1 MKSFRIHFL
10 SLVIL
15 SAQSHFPA
23 FAASKPL
30 PKPKSSSAVPQQD
43 SNVKE
48 RASYAPYKPSA
59 SREPTANIMDMP
71 RQILKTGVI
80 LTSKRLSVNSLQL
93 SDTIG
98 LTAVLTDI
106 EASRQKIKTF
116 NESGLNQSLECLH
129 ARQDLQDSVQK
140 AEAIIQRTNL
150 EVDFTNAEI
159 EAEVQL
165 YNEILGEF
173 IEDRDKKVARINA
186 ASFISNGIL
195 WTVCEALA
203 IGSINTTYARNP
215 RKCLN
220 LTVPS
225 GIVGIAA
232 GLVPSIAS
240 MYTLKAINGAK
251 HRSEA
256 EPNMLAMI
264 FDYPQNSEIEYPQS
278 VWKFLHQIPADCP
291 NTKPRIDHLI
301 DRWISDSNIP
311 DFNDR
316 NSKAQLDVLTASV
329 PRDKGL
335 NIETLTSRTLMLM
348 QLHAE
353 IQKMK
358 RFLLELTLAVQG
370 EKQLSAGAY
379 DAPVLRDQKL

>member
-1 MKSFRIHFL
+1 MKSSAFL
-10 SLVIL
+10 LL
-15 SAQSHFPA
+15 STSALLLHSNLPLQAQTSEQNQ
-23 FAASKPL
+23 KT
-30 PKPKSSSAVPQQD
+30 AVKDPD
-43 SNVKE
+43 RS
-48 RASYAPYKPSA
+48 SYAPYKPSA
-59 SREPTANIMDMP
+59 SREPNANIMDMP

-80 LTSKRLSVNSLQL
+80 LTSKRLSSNSIQL
-93 SDTIG
+93 ADSIG
-98 LTAVLTDI
+98 LSPILNDI
-106 EASRQKIKTF
+106 ELSRDKIKAF
-116 NESGLNQSLECLH
+116 HQSGQGRSLECLH
-129 ARQDLQDSVQK
+129 IRQDLQDAIQK
-140 AEAIIQRTNL
+140 ADAIIQRVNL
-150 EVDFTNAEI
+150 EIDFTNAEI

-215 RKCLN
+215 KKCLN
-220 LTVPS
+220 LTIPS

-240 MYTLKAINGAK
+240 MYTLRAVNGAK
-251 HRSEA
+251 KRSEA
-256 EPNMLAMI
+256 EPNMLAML
-264 FDYPQNSEIEYPQS
+264 FNYPQNSEIEYPQS

-316 NSKAQLDVLTASV
+316 KSKAQLDVLTASV
-329 PRDKGL
+329 PREKGMS
-335 NIETLTSRTLMLM
+335 IETLTSRTVMLM

-358 RFLLELTLAVQG
+358 RFLLELTMAVQG

-379 DAPVLRDQKL
+379 DAVELREHKL

>member
-1 MKSFRIHFL
+1 MKPVYTHLICL
-10 SLVIL
+10 SLL
-15 SAQSHFPA
+15 FSQSTLPLLAQSKAPA
-23 FAASKPL
+23 NAI
-30 PKPKSSSAVPQQD
+30 SAGQNSDPQAKD
-43 SNVKE
+43 RS
-48 RASYAPYKPSA
+48 SYAPNKPSA
-59 SREPTANIMDMP
+59 SREPNANIMDMP

-80 LTSKRLSVNSLQL
+80 LTSPRLSVNSLQIA
-93 SDTIG
+93 DNIG
-98 LTAVLTDI
+98 LTPVLAEI
-106 EASRQKIKTF
+106 ESSRFKVKAF
-116 NESGLNQSLECLH
+116 NESGQGRSLECLH
-129 ARQDLQDSVQK
+129 ARQDLHDAIQK
-140 AEAIIQRTNL
+140 AEYMIQRVNL
-150 EVDFTNAEI
+150 EVDFTNSEI

-203 IGSINTTYARNP
+203 IGSINTTYSRNP
-215 RKCLN
+215 RRALN
-220 LTVPS
+220 LTIPS

-232 GLVPSIAS
+232 GLVPSLAS

-251 HRSEA
+251 RKSEA
-256 EPNMLAMI
+256 EPNMLAML

-291 NTKPRIDHLI
+291 NTKPRLDHLI
-301 DRWISDSNIP
+301 DRWTSHSHIP

-316 NSKAQLDVLTASV
+316 KSKVQLDVLTASV
-329 PRDKGL
+329 PRDKGMS
-335 NIETLTSRTLMLM
+335 IETLTSRSTMLQ

-370 EKQLSAGAY
+370 EKHLGVGSY
-379 DAPVLRDQKL
+379 DGPELREHKL

>member
-1 MKSFRIHFL
+1 MKSFSSILL
-10 SLVIL
+10 SFSLLLIQFQL
-15 SAQSHFPA
+15 PLWA
-23 FAASKPL
+23 L
-30 PKPKSSSAVPQQD
+30 PKDKTTSISADPIKD
-43 SNVKE
+43 PNAKDRS
-48 RASYAPYKPSA
+48 SYAPHKPTA
-59 SREPTANIMDMP
+59 SREPNANIMDMP

-80 LTSKRLSVNSLQL
+80 LTSRKLSSNSLQL
-93 SDTIG
+93 ADTVG
-98 LTAVLTDI
+98 LTPILNEI
-106 EASRQKIKTF
+106 EMSRAKIQAF
-116 NESGLNQSLECLH
+116 NQSGEARSLESLH
-129 ARQDLQDSVQK
+129 TRQDLHESIQR
-140 AEAIIQRTNL
+140 AESIIQRTNL

-165 YNEILGEF
+165 YNEILAEF

-186 ASFISNGIL
+186 GSFISNGIL

-220 LTVPS
+220 LTIPS

-251 HRSEA
+251 RRSEA

-311 DFNDR
+311 EFNDR
-316 NSKAQLDVLTASV
+316 TSKAQLDVLTASV
-329 PRDKGL
+329 PREKGMS
-335 NIETLTSRTLMLM
+335 IETLTSRTTMLQ

-358 RFLLELTLAVQG
+358 RFLLELTLAVEG
-370 EKQLSAGAY
+370 EKQLSAGVY
-379 DAPVLRDQKL
+379 DAPALRDQKL

>member
-1 MKSFRIHFL
+1 MKSRAFL
-10 SLVIL
+10 LL
-15 SAQSHFPA
+15 STGVLFLQSNLPMLAQSDAQNQRTANKDPDR
-23 FAASKPL
+23 S
-30 PKPKSSSAVPQQD
+30 
-43 SNVKE
+43 
-48 RASYAPYKPSA
+48 SYAPYKPSA
-59 SREPTANIMDMP
+59 SREPNANIMDMP

-80 LTSKRLSVNSLQL
+80 LTSKKLSSNSLQL
-93 SDTIG
+93 SDSIG
-98 LTAVLTDI
+98 LTPILNDI
-106 EASRQKIKTF
+106 ELYRDKIRTF
-116 NESGLNQSLECLH
+116 NQQGEGRSLECLH
-129 ARQDLQDSVQK
+129 TRQDLQDAIQK
-140 AEAIIQRTNL
+140 AEYLIQRVNL

-159 EAEVQL
+159 EAECQL

-220 LTVPS
+220 LTIPS

-240 MYTLKAINGAK
+240 MYTLKAVNGAK
-251 HRSEA
+251 KRSEA
-256 EPNMLAMI
+256 EPNMLAML
-264 FDYPQNSEIEYPQS
+264 FNYPQNSEIEYPQS

-316 NSKAQLDVLTASV
+316 KSKAQLDVLTASV
-329 PRDKGL
+329 PREKGMS
-335 NIETLTSRTLMLM
+335 IETLTSRTVMLM

-370 EKQLSAGAY
+370 EKQLSLGAY
-379 DAPVLRDQKL
+379 DAPHLREHKL